1 MCVPDDFV
9 LLQVGQSAEQKHQC
23 EEASGHFTPLDP
35 SELEACSRTQPHC
48 CSNQPLLST
57 MQRVQSHPDSDEER
71 KYDNK
76 LYPEARATLDI
87 TTVVGQLVA
96 ARL

>member
-1 MCVPDDFV
+1 
-9 LLQVGQSAEQKHQC
+9 
-23 EEASGHFTPLDP
+23 
-35 SELEACSRTQPHC
+35 
-48 CSNQPLLST
+48 